1 MGVSV
6 NNEKMNKNLDLYKVS
21 GKPGRLKKIA
31 FKTLGCRL
39 NQYETDALAS
49 QFQNNGYEVVDFD
62 QAADVVVINTCTVT
76 NQSDSKSNQT
86 IKQAA
91 KKHKDAMLVV
101 TGCMVN
107 NHREKLESN
116 QGNVTWFVDNE
127 HKSSIFSLVD
137 GHYKGEILHPENLSS
152 NLFDYEAAKETFHTR
167 SWVKIQDGCDNFCT
181 FCIIPKVRGRAIS
194 RPVGEVLENIRQVVD
209 FGYKEIVLTGVN
221 IGRYDYEGNN
231 FEDLVEKILE
241 LPGDFRLR
249 IGSIEPE
256 GFGEKL
262 YDLFS
267 HPKLTPHLHL
277 CLQSGSDKILLAM
290 RRMYT
295 VDSFRAIVN
304 KLRGRYPD
312 FNFTTDVIVGFPGE
326 TEDDFQQSLKLSSEL
341 GFGHIHTF
349 KYSVR
354 KSTRAERMP
363 DHVPEKVKTERS
375 EHIRLLAEKE
385 KYKYRQSMIGKEQ
398 TVLVEKIENGMAR
411 GYGEHYI
418 PVKFPALN
426 VAHNE
431 FINVRIVSMEMGEE
445 PVLLGEVV

>member
-1 MGVSV
+1 M
-6 NNEKMNKNLDLYKVS
+6 
-21 GKPGRLKKIA
+21 KKIT

-49 QFQNNGYEVVDFD
+49 QFTNNGYEVVDFN
-62 QAADVVVINTCTVT
+62 QPADVVVINTCTVT

-86 IKQAA
+86 INQAA

-116 QGNVTWFVDNE
+116 KKNVTWFVDNA

-137 GHYKGEILHPENLSS
+137 GHYKGEILHPENVNA
-152 NLFDYEAAKETFHTR
+152 NLFNYEAAKDTFHTR
-167 SWVKIQDGCDNFCT
+167 SWVKIQDGCNNFCT

-194 RPVGEVLENIRQVVD
+194 RPVNEVLENIRQVVG

-221 IGRYDYEGNN
+221 IGRYDYEGHN
-231 FEDLVEKILE
+231 FDDVVEKILE

-262 YDLFS
+262 FDLFS
-267 HPKLTPHLHL
+267 HPKLTPHLHM

-290 RRMYT
+290 RRIYT
-295 VDSFRAIVN
+295 VDSFRQIVE
-304 KLRGRYPD
+304 KLRGRYPG
-312 FNFTTDVIVGFPGE
+312 FNFTTDIIVGFPGE
-326 TEDDFQQSLKLSSEL
+326 TEADFQQSIQLSRDM

-354 KSTRAERMP
+354 KGTRAERMT
-363 DHVPEKVKTERS
+363 DHIPEKVKTGRS
-375 EHIRLLAEKE
+375 EAIRQLADEEKR
-385 KYKYRQSMIGKEQ
+385 KYRLSMIGKEQ
-398 TVLVEKIENGMAR
+398 TVLIEKIVNGIAR
-411 GYGEHYI
+411 GYGEHFV
-418 PVKFPALN
+418 PVKFPAQN
-426 VAHNE
+426 SVANE
-431 FINVRIVSMEMGEE
+431 FVKVKITGLEVDDD
-445 PVLLGEVV
+445 PFLAGEVI

>member
-1 MGVSV
+1 MI
-6 NNEKMNKNLDLYKVS
+6 
-21 GKPGRLKKIA
+21 RKIA

-49 QFQNNGYEVVDFD
+49 QFQKNGYEVVGFN
-62 QAADVVVINTCTVT
+62 QPADVVVVNTCTVT
-76 NQSDSKSNQT
+76 NQSDSKSKQT

-116 QGNVTWFVDNE
+116 RENVTWFVDNE
-127 HKSSIFSLVD
+127 HKSSIFALVD
-137 GHYKGEILHPENLSS
+137 GHYKGEIFHPENLNS
-152 NLFDYEAAKETFHTR
+152 NLFDYEAAKDTFHTR
-167 SWVKIQDGCDNFCT
+167 SWVKVQDGCDNFCT

-194 RPVGEVLENIRQVVD
+194 RPVGEVLENIRKVVG
-209 FGYKEIVLTGVN
+209 FGYKDIVLTGVN
-221 IGRYDYEGNN
+221 IGRYDFEGDN

-241 LPGDFRLR
+241 LPGNFRLR

-262 YDLFS
+262 FKLFA
-267 HPKLTPHLHL
+267 HPKLTPHMHL

-290 RRMYT
+290 RRMYA
-295 VDSFRAIVN
+295 VDSFMEIVN
-304 KLRGRYPD
+304 KLKARYPD
-312 FNFTTDVIVGFPGE
+312 FNFTTDIIVGFPGE
-326 TEDDFQQSLKLSSEL
+326 TEEDFQESMQVSKDV

-363 DHVPEKVKTERS
+363 DHIPEKIKTERS
-375 EHIRLLAEKE
+375 EQIRLLAEAE
-385 KYKYRQSMIGKEQ
+385 KRKYRASMIGKMQ
-398 TVLVEKIENGMAR
+398 TVLVEKIVNGVAQ

-418 PVKFPALN
+418 PVKFPAN
-426 VAHNE
+426 DIAKNE
-431 FINVRIVSMEMGEE
+431 FVKVKLIGLEEGDDPFLLAEIVD
-445 PVLLGEVV
+445 